1 MVLIFGGAYQ
11 GKKDFV
17 LAQFGLNKDDICVCS
32 PENAPDLT
40 KKCLAN
46 GENLVLYCLNQRVD
60 EMNYFRCNSALFEDK
75 IFIFRDIFCGVV
87 PMSKE
92 ERAWRE
98 ATGRVMQY
106 LAGRADRV
114 SRVFCGLEQRLK

>member
-17 LAQFGLNKDDICVCS
+17 LAQFGLKEDDICVCS

-46 GENLVLYCLNQRVD
+46 MENFAWYCLNRGED
-60 EMNYFRCNSALFEDK
+60 PMDHFACNSAVFEDK

-87 PMSKE
+87 PLSKE

-114 SRVFCGLEQRLK
+114 SRIFCGLEQRLK